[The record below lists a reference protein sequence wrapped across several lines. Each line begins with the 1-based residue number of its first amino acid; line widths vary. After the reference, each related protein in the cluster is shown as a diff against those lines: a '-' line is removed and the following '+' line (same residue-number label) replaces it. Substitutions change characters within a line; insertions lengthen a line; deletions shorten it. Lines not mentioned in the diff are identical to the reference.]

1 MRPQGV
7 KPTVKEA
14 NKGERNSGEAQVEAL
29 LGAVCIAEKAAEAQG
44 QAVEDHHILCT
55 GVM

>member
-14 NKGERNSGEAQVEAL
+14 NKGERNNGEAQVEAL